1 MNKSVHEIIENSEAK
16 RRAVIERMW
25 LNYFNDGLLAQGMIT
40 QEQHRKMKLQI
51 ATRKPNSQSR

>member
-1 MNKSVHEIIENSEAK
+1 MESKPSLDEQL
-16 RRAVIERMW
+16 RRAVVEKMW
-25 LNYFNDGLLAQGMIT
+25 LNFFNDGLLAQGMIT